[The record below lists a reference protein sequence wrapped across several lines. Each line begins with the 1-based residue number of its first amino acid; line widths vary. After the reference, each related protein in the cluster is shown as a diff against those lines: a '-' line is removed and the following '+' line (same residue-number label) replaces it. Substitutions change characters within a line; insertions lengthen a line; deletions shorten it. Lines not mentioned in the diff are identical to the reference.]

1 MRIGTSY
8 FVSEAHAVRYFLRQY
23 ARPYSYVRRAICD
36 GRIKLGAPPVPAD
49 CTVEVIDDGCRYALV
64 VKAA

>member
-8 FVSEAHAVRYFLRQY
+8 FVSEAHAVRYY
-23 ARPYSYVRRAICD
+23 AAYGYGYSYVRGAVCD
-36 GRIKLGAPPVPAD
+36 GRISLGKPPVPAD